1 MRICRAFFS
10 LSLAFFY
17 AHVFC
22 YSKPQNNFL
31 AFGKRFLYWQTNMIL
46 SYTKMGTALVATLF
60 SCTLKLE
67 LKLAKRSFFFNIS
80 IS

>member
-17 AHVFC
+17 AHVLC

-31 AFGKRFLYWQTNMIL
+31 AFGERFLYWQTNI
-46 SYTKMGTALVATLF
+46 SYFRTPKWEQL
-60 SCTLKLE
+60 
-67 LKLAKRSFFFNIS
+67 
-80 IS
+80 